1 MRTAL
6 LALVTVTSLMTAPVP
21 AAPAAASVPTA
32 ARSAP
37 SLTALTPV
45 SSDPFTNSGSY
56 HATEVEP
63 DTYAAGSTI
72 VGAFQAGRTF
82 NGGSSDIGWVT
93 SHDAGR
99 HWSRGFLP
107 DTVSSGG
114 PYARIS
120 DPAVAYDRKHRTW
133 LISGLTVSAA
143 TVGTGVV
150 VNRSAD
156 ALHWSKPVRAYA
168 VAANGFADKDWITC
182 DNTPSSPHYGSCYAE
197 FDLASAGDLVMMS
210 VSVNGGRTWR
220 APKPAADK
228 ANGLGGQPLVQPD
241 GRVVVP
247 YLGFGSSEFIGSF
260 VSDNGGASWSAH
272 HVVSAVHMAVD
283 AGGIRNEPLP
293 SAQEDTSGKVYV
305 VWDDCRFRAG
315 CRSNDI
321 VLSTSKNG
329 TAWTPVVRIPLGSV
343 AGAADHM
350 IPGIGVQPGTS
361 GSRAKIAIYY
371 YYYPDNACDLKTC
384 RLDVGYVSSVN
395 GGKTWGTPIQVGGP
409 TLLGRIAPTSIG
421 RMVGDYIGT
430 VIASGRAFALVA
442 VGLPAAGHQEFNE
455 PMTVVTRGEPV
466 TGGPHAVQSAV
477 PGTPPAG
484 HVPVSPVPPRRF

>member
-6 LALVTVTSLMTAPVP
+6 LALVTVTSLMTAP
-21 AAPAAASVPTA
+21 AAAASPAA

-37 SLTALTPV
+37 SLTALTQV

-63 DTYAAGSTI
+63 DTDAVGSTI
-72 VGAFQAGRTF
+72 VGAFQAGRSF

-120 DPAVAYDRKHRTW
+120 DPAVAYDRKYRTW

-156 ALHWSKPVRAYA
+156 ALHWSTPVRVYA

-182 DNTPSSPHYGSCYAE
+182 DNTPSSPHYGNCYAE
-197 FDLASAGDLVMMS
+197 FDLASAGDLLEMS

-220 APKPAADK
+220 APKPTADK

-247 YLGFGSSEFIGSF
+247 YFGFSGFIGSF
-260 VSDNGGASWSAH
+260 VSANGGASWSAH
-272 HVVSAVHMAVD
+272 HLVSAIHMAPD
-283 AGGIRNEPLP
+283 GGGIRNEPLP
-293 SAQEDTSGKVYV
+293 SAREDASGKVYV

-321 VLSTSKNG
+321 VLSTSRNG
-329 TAWTPVVRIPLGSV
+329 TAWTPVVRIPIGSV

-361 GSRAKIAIYY
+361 GSRARIAIYY

-395 GGKTWGTPIQVGGP
+395 GGRTWSAPIQVGGP
-409 TLLGRIAPTSIG
+409 TLLGRIVPTSIG

-430 VIASGRAFALVA
+430 AIASGRAFALVA
-442 VGLPAAGHQEFNE
+442 VGLPAAGHDEFNE
-455 PMTVVTRGEPV
+455 PMVVVARGEPV

-484 HVPVSPVPPRRF
+484 PVSVSPVPPRRF

>member
-6 LALVTVTSLMTAPVP
+6 LALVTVTTLMTAPVS
-21 AAPAAASVPTA
+21 AAPLAAAAPPA

-37 SLTALTPV
+37 SPTALTQV

-63 DTYAAGSTI
+63 DTYAVGSTI

-99 HWSRGFLP
+99 HWSPGFLP

-156 ALHWSKPVRAYA
+156 ALHWSKPVRVYA
-168 VAANGFADKDWITC
+168 VTANGFADKDWITC
-182 DNTPSSPHYGSCYAE
+182 DDTPSSRHYGNCYAE
-197 FDLASAGDLVMMS
+197 FDLASAGDLLMMS
-210 VSVNGGRTWR
+210 VSADGGRTWMP
-220 APKPAADK
+220 PKPTADK
-228 ANGLGGQPLVQPD
+228 AAGLGGQPLVQPD

-247 YLGFGSSEFIGSF
+247 YFGFGPGFIGSF
-260 VSDNGGASWSAH
+260 VSANGGASWSAH
-272 HVVSAVHMAVD
+272 HVVSAVHSAPD
-283 AGGIRNEPLP
+283 GGGIRNEPLP
-293 SAQEDTSGKVYV
+293 SAQQDASGKVYV

-329 TAWTPVVRIPLGSV
+329 TAWTPVVRIPTGSV

-350 IPGIGVQPGTS
+350 LPGIGVQPGTS
-361 GSRAKIAIYY
+361 GSRARIAIYY
-371 YYYPDNACDLKTC
+371 YYYPNNACDLKTC
-384 RLDVGYVSSVN
+384 RLDIGYVSSVN
-395 GGKTWGTPIQVGGP
+395 GGKTWSAPIQVGGP
-409 TLLGRIAPTSIG
+409 TLLGRIVPTSIG

-430 VIASGRAFALVA
+430 AIASGRAFALVA
-442 VGLPAAGHQEFNE
+442 VGLPAAGHKEFNE
-455 PMTVVTRGEPV
+455 PMVVVSGGEPV

-484 HVPVSPVPPRRF
+484 HVPGSPAPPRRF